1 MKIYLI
7 RHGETE
13 SNLLKRYCGSFEDSL
28 TAKGVQQAED
38 LSLKLRDV
46 KFNKIYTS
54 PLDRAVKSCQIIIPD
69 GSYVKDERLKEMSF
83 GIFENKSYAEIKELY
98 PKELEKWSLDW
109 KGYALPQGE
118 SCQEAFLRVSSFMK
132 ELERNESLD
141 NVLLVAHG
149 GIIKLIYC
157 YILNSLDAFWSF
169 TAYNCSINIVSFN
182 YGSWSIEAINK

>member
-13 SNLLKRYCGSFEDSL
+13 SNLLKRYCGSFEDVL
-28 TAKGVQQAED
+28 TAKGVNQAKE
-38 LSLKLRDV
+38 LALRLRDV

-54 PLDRAVKSCQIIIPD
+54 PLERAVKSCQLIIPGED
-69 GSYVKDERLKEMSF
+69 YVRDERLKEMSF
-83 GIFENKSYAEIKELY
+83 GIFENKSYAELKELY
-98 PKELEKWSLDW
+98 PTELEKWSLDW

-118 SCQEAFLRVSSFMK
+118 STEEAFLRVSSFMK
-132 ELERNESLD
+132 ELESDESLD

-169 TAYNCSINIVSFN
+169 TVDNCSINIVSFS

>member
-13 SNLLKRYCGSFEDSL
+13 SNLLKRYCGSFEDVL
-28 TAKGVQQAED
+28 TAKGVNQAKE
-38 LSLKLRDV
+38 LALRLRDV

-54 PLDRAVKSCQIIIPD
+54 PLERAVKSCQLIIPGED
-69 GSYVKDERLKEMSF
+69 YVKDERLKEMSF
-83 GIFENKSYAEIKELY
+83 GIFENKSYTELKELY
-98 PKELEKWSLDW
+98 PTELGKWSLDW

-118 SCQEAFLRVSSFMK
+118 STEEAFLRVSSFMK
-132 ELERNESLD
+132 ELESDESLD

-169 TAYNCSINIVSFN
+169 TVDNCSINIVSFS
-182 YGSWSIEAINK
+182 YGSWIIEAINK